1 MKTKSIRNAA
11 LLGLLATLLFSVT
24 AAAQS
29 SYDLRSPD
37 NRIELRIRTATQLR
51 YDVVLNGAEVL
62 RDCPLSLD
70 VDHQKLGLAPKV
82 LSAKNRTVN
91 GLLEPV
97 VHQKSAKIRE
107 NYNELRLEMAD
118 NYAVVFRAYNEGTAY
133 RFETSLPQP
142 QVKVYGEEVH
152 FNFPGVNTLV
162 YFGQED
168 SFYSHNERHYLPLHT
183 SEILPEFLA
192 SLPAVAAASGGVKLA
207 IAEAD
212 AEDYPGLWLRGTGGP
227 GLIAPGLVG
236 AFPPYPLKEVQTS
249 DRDFRVTEAAD
260 YIAVTSGTRTY
271 PWRLV
276 GIAEKDGDLLT
287 NQLVWLLEKPSQL
300 QDTSWIKPGMSAW
313 DWWGGW
319 NLYGVDFKAGIN
331 TATYK
336 YYVDFA
342 AKYGLPYI
350 LLDEGWYKLGN
361 VLEVNPD
368 LNMEELAAYA
378 KQKNVGILLWVAW
391 KTLDDQLIPALDLY
405 AKWGV
410 KGIKV
415 DFMQRSD
422 QLMMNYFYKVSREAA
437 KRKML
442 VDFHGDQKPASMTRT
457 WPNLIGA
464 EGVRGMEWS
473 KWSWESEP
481 KHNMTLPFTRMFLG
495 PIDFT
500 PGAMRNA
507 TKATFAP
514 IQTQP
519 MAMGTRCNQLAMY
532 VVFDSPLGM
541 MSDVPSNY
549 LREPD
554 ALEFLSTV
562 PTTWDDTKVLV
573 AKMPEYALVLRSS
586 GNSWYLGAMTDWTPR
601 DLLVDFS
608 FLPAGTFSLDAY
620 SDGVNA
626 DRNASDYQRA
636 KIQVTNATKLKI
648 HLAPGGGWVGHVTP

>member
-1 MKTKSIRNAA
+1 MNTLAGLCLWTVPVM
-11 LLGLLATLLFSVT
+11 LLVGNCL
-24 AAAQS
+24 AQS
-29 SYDLRSPD
+29 SYDIHSPD
-37 NRIELRIRTATQLR
+37 NRIELRIRTTGQIS
-51 YDVVLNGAEVL
+51 YDVVLNGAAVL
-62 RDCPLSLD
+62 LSCPLSLD
-70 VDHQKLGLAPKV
+70 IDHKKLGLEPKV
-82 LSAKNRTVN
+82 LNAKKRSSNQM
-91 GLLEPV
+91 LEPV
-97 VHQKSAKIRE
+97 VHQKSATIRE
-107 NYNELRLEMAD
+107 NFNEVRLEMD
-118 NYAVVFRAYNEGTAY
+118 GGYAITFRAYNEGAAY
-133 RFETSLPQP
+133 RFETSLPQS
-142 QVKVYGEEVH
+142 QVKVYGEEAR
-152 FNFPGVNTLV
+152 FNFPGSNTVV
-162 YFGQED
+162 YYPQED
-168 SFYSHNERHYLPLHT
+168 SFYSHNERKYIPQRT
-183 SEILPEFLA
+183 SEILPDFLA
-192 SLPAVAAASGGVKLA
+192 TLPAVAEAAGGAKLA

-212 AEDYPGLWLRGTGGP
+212 VEDYPGMWLRGTGGP
-227 GLIAPGLVG
+227 GLVA

-260 YIAVTSGTRTY
+260 YIAATSGTRTY

-276 GIAEKDGDLLT
+276 GITEHDGDLLT

-300 QDTSWIKPGMSAW
+300 QDSSWIKPGMSAW

-319 NLYGVDFKAGIN
+319 NLYGVDFKAGVN

-342 AKYGLPYI
+342 AKYGIPYI

-361 VLEVNPD
+361 VLEVVAD
-368 LNMEELAAYA
+368 LNMDELAAYA
-378 KQKNVGILLWVAW
+378 KEKNVGILLWVAW

-422 QLMMNYFYKVSREAA
+422 QLMINFFHKVSRETA

-457 WPNLIGA
+457 WPNLIGT

-481 KHNMTLPFTRMFLG
+481 RHNMTLPFTRMFLG

-500 PGAMRNA
+500 PGAMRNS
-507 TKATFAP
+507 TRATFAP
-514 IQTQP
+514 ISAQP

-541 MSDVPSNY
+541 LSDTPSNY

-554 ALEFLSTV
+554 ALEFLTTV
-562 PTTWDDTKVLV
+562 PTTWDETRILD
-573 AKMPEYALVLRSS
+573 AKLAEYALVVRRN
-586 GNSWYLGAMTDWTPR
+586 GKAWYLGAMTDWTPR
-601 DLLVDFS
+601 DLVVDFS
-608 FLPAGTFSLDAY
+608 FLPEGSFTLDTY
-620 SDGVNA
+620 SDGINA
-626 DRNASDYQRA
+626 DRNASDYKRE
-636 KIQVTNATKLKI
+636 KNQVTKSTKLKI
-648 HLAPGGGWVGHVTP
+648 HLAPGGGWVAAIRP

>member
-1 MKTKSIRNAA
+1 MNLQLEKAILWMVSA
-11 LLGLLATLLFSVT
+11 LLLAGPCLG
-24 AAAQS
+24 QS
-29 SYDLRSPD
+29 SYDVRSPD
-37 NRIELRIRTATQLR
+37 NRIELRIRTAQQVR

-62 RDCPLSLD
+62 RDCTLSLD
-70 VDHQKLGLAPKV
+70 IDHKPLGLEPKLLAAHKRSSHQV
-82 LSAKNRTVN
+82 LQ
-91 GLLEPV
+91 PV
-97 VHQKSAKIRE
+97 VHQKSATIEE
-107 NYNELRLEMAD
+107 NYNELRLEMD
-118 NYAVVFRAYNEGTAY
+118 GGYAVVFRAYNEGTAY
-133 RFETSLPQP
+133 RFETSLPQS

-162 YFGQED
+162 YYPQED
-168 SFYSHNERHYLPLHT
+168 SFYSHNERRYIPLRT

-192 SLPAVAAASGGVKLA
+192 TLPAVAEAAQGAKLA
-207 IAEAD
+207 IAESD
-212 AEDYPGLWLRGTGGP
+212 LEDYPGMWLRGTGGP
-227 GLIAPGLVG
+227 GLVA

-249 DRDFRVTEAAD
+249 DRDFRVEQAAD

-276 GIAEKDGDLLT
+276 GITEHDGDLLT
-287 NQLVWLLEKPSQL
+287 NPLVWLLEKPSQIE
-300 QDTSWIKPGMSAW
+300 DTSWIKPGMSTW

-319 NLYGVDFKAGIN
+319 NLYGVDFKAGVN

-342 AKYGLPYI
+342 AKYGIPYI

-361 VLEVNPD
+361 VLEVAPD

-378 KQKNVGILLWVAW
+378 KQKNVGILLWLSW

-405 AKWGV
+405 TTWGV

-422 QLMMNYFYKVSREAA
+422 QVMVNFFYKVARETA

-442 VDFHGDQKPASMTRT
+442 LDFHGDQKPASMTRT
-457 WPNLIGA
+457 WPNLIGT

-495 PIDFT
+495 PMDFT

-507 TKATFAP
+507 TRATFAP
-514 IQTQP
+514 IGTEP
-519 MAMGTRCNQLAMY
+519 MAMGTRSNQLAMY

-541 MSDVPSNY
+541 LADTPSNY
-549 LREPD
+549 LHEPD
-554 ALEFLSTV
+554 ALEFLAAV
-562 PTTWDDTKVLV
+562 PTTWDETRVLD
-573 AKMPEYALVLRSS
+573 AKMAEYALVARKN
-586 GNSWYLGAMTDWTPR
+586 GKDWYLGAMTDWTPR
-601 DLLVDFS
+601 DLVVDFS
-608 FLPAGTFSLDAY
+608 FLPKGTFSLDEY

-626 DRNASDYQRA
+626 DRNASDYKRQ
-636 KIQVTNATKLKI
+636 KIQVTRATKLNI
-648 HLAPGGGWVGHVTP
+648 HLAPGGGWAARVQP

>member
-1 MKTKSIRNAA
+1 MRNAIHNVTMLSIA
-11 LLGLLATLLFSVT
+11 AMLFFSAR

-37 NRIELRIRTATQLR
+37 NRIELRIRTTKQIG

-62 RDCPLSLD
+62 RNCRLALD
-70 VDHQKLGLAPKV
+70 VDHKKLGFDPKV
-82 LSAKNRTVN
+82 LSAKNRSVN
-91 GLLEPV
+91 DVLEPAV
-97 VHQKSAKIRE
+97 RQKSAKIRE
-107 NYNELRLEMAD
+107 TYNELRLELEG

-142 QVKVYGEEVH
+142 DVKVYSEEARW
-152 FNFPGVNTLV
+152 NFPGVNTVV
-162 YFGQED
+162 YYGQED
-168 SFYSHNERHYLPLHT
+168 SFYSHNERHYTPMRT

-192 SLPAVAAASGGVKLA
+192 SLPAVAEAAEGVKLA
-207 IAEAD
+207 IAEAGLQ
-212 AEDYPGLWLRGTGGP
+212 DYPGMWLRGTGGP
-227 GLIAPGLVG
+227 GLVA

-249 DRDFRVTEAAD
+249 DRDFKVAEAAD

-276 GIAEKDGDLLT
+276 GITEKDGDLLT
-287 NQLVWLLEKPSQL
+287 NQLVWLLEAPSQL

-319 NLYGVDFKAGIN
+319 NLYGVDFRAGIN

-361 VLEVNPD
+361 ALEVNPD

-378 KQKNVGILLWVAW
+378 KQKNVGILLWLAW

-405 AKWGV
+405 EKWGV

-422 QLMMNYFYKVSREAA
+422 QKMVDYFYRVSREAA

-457 WPNLIGA
+457 WPNLIGT

-507 TKATFAP
+507 TRATFAP

-541 MSDVPSNY
+541 MSDTPSNY

-554 ALEFLSTV
+554 ALDFLSTV
-562 PTTWDDTKVLV
+562 PTTWDDTKVLD
-573 AKMPEYALVLRSS
+573 AKMAEYALVARKN
-586 GNSWYLGAMTDWTPR
+586 GNAWYFGAMTDWTPR

-608 FLPAGTFSLDAY
+608 FLPAGNYSLDAF
-620 SDGVNA
+620 SDGINA
-626 DRNASDYQRA
+626 DRNASDYKRE
-636 KIQVTNATKLKI
+636 KIPVTNSTKLKI
-648 HLAPGGGWVGHVTP
+648 HLAPGGGWAARIIP

>member
-1 MKTKSIRNAA
+1 MNMQLEKAILWMVPA
-11 LLGLLATLLFSVT
+11 LLLAGNCLG
-24 AAAQS
+24 QS
-29 SYDLRSPD
+29 SYDVRSPD
-37 NRIELRIRTATQLR
+37 NRIELRVRTAQQIR

-70 VDHQKLGLAPKV
+70 IDHKPLGLAPKV
-82 LSAKNRTVN
+82 LAAHKRRSHQV
-91 GLLEPV
+91 LEPV
-97 VHQKSAKIRE
+97 VHQKSATIQE
-107 NYNELRLEMAD
+107 NYNELRLEMD
-118 NYAVVFRAYNEGTAY
+118 GGYAVVFRAYNEGTAY
-133 RFETSLPQP
+133 RFETSLPQA

-162 YFGQED
+162 YYPQED
-168 SFYSHNERHYLPLHT
+168 SFYSHNERRYVPQRT

-192 SLPAVAAASGGVKLA
+192 SLPAVAEAAEGAKLA
-207 IAEAD
+207 LAESD
-212 AEDYPGLWLRGTGGP
+212 VEDYPGMWLRGTGGP
-227 GLIAPGLVG
+227 GLVA

-249 DRDFRVTEAAD
+249 DRDFRVAEAAD

-276 GIAEKDGDLLT
+276 GIAQHDGDLLT
-287 NQLVWLLEKPSQL
+287 NPLVWLLEKPSQL
-300 QDTSWIKPGMSAW
+300 EDTSWIKPGMSTW

-319 NLYGVDFKAGIN
+319 NLYGVDFKAGVN

-342 AKYGLPYI
+342 AKYGIPYI

-361 VLEVNPD
+361 ALEVAPD

-378 KQKNVGILLWVAW
+378 KQKNVGILLWVSW

-405 AKWGV
+405 TTWGV

-422 QLMMNYFYKVSREAA
+422 QLMINFFYKVARETA

-442 VDFHGDQKPASMTRT
+442 LDFHGDQKPASMTRT
-457 WPNLIGA
+457 WPNLIGT

-495 PIDFT
+495 PMDFT

-507 TKATFAP
+507 TRATFAP
-514 IQTQP
+514 IGTEP
-519 MAMGTRCNQLAMY
+519 MAMGTRSNQLAMY

-541 MSDVPSNY
+541 LSDTPSNY

-554 ALEFLSTV
+554 ALEFLAAV
-562 PTTWDDTKVLV
+562 PTTWDETRVLD
-573 AKMPEYALVLRSS
+573 AKIAEYALVARKN
-586 GNSWYLGAMTDWTPR
+586 GKDWYLGAMTDWTPR
-601 DLLVDFS
+601 DLVVDFS
-608 FLPAGTFSLDAY
+608 FLPTGTFSLDEYA
-620 SDGVNA
+620 DGVNA
-626 DRNASDYQRA
+626 DRNASDYKRQ
-636 KIQVTNATKLKI
+636 KIQVTKATKLNI
-648 HLAPGGGWVGHVTP
+648 HLAPGGGWAARIQP